1 MTRQVKAELLKVRS
15 TRTTI
20 GLLMGMIALILLFT
34 LLTGLLTKPS
44 GLYTTEEQRTFL
56 SLADLT
62 GLFSA
67 LAGAMLVASEYRYG
81 TICPTI
87 LFTPDRSR
95 VIAAKALAGIVAG
108 LAFGIVGTAIGWAVG
123 YTIISGRGIPFALSS
138 GDAALLVLGGLGSVA
153 LWGAIGVGVGAI
165 LRNQVVT
172 IITLLA
178 WAFIVDPLLFGLVPS
193 VGRFM
198 PTDAADGLIGRTT
211 QHLLAPAAGA
221 VVLTGWTLLLAAIG
235 LSLTVRRDVN

>member
-1 MTRQVKAELLKVRS
+1 MTRQIKAELLKVRS
-15 TRTTI
+15 TRTTT
-20 GLLMGMIALILLFT
+20 GLLLGMIALILLFT

-44 GLYTTEEQRTFL
+44 ALSATEEQRTFL
-56 SLADLT
+56 SLVDLA

-67 LAGAMLVASEYRYG
+67 LAGALLVASEYRYG
-81 TICPTI
+81 TICPTM

-95 VIAAKALAGIVAG
+95 VLAAKGLAGIVAG
-108 LAFGIVGTAIGWAVG
+108 LAFGIVGTAIGWAVA
-123 YTIISGRGIPFALSS
+123 YTIISGRGIPFALST
-138 GDAALLVLGGLGSVA
+138 GDSALLVLGGLGSVA

-165 LRNQVVT
+165 LRNQVGT

-178 WAFIVDPLLFGLVPS
+178 WAFIVAPLLFGLVPS

-198 PTDAADGLIGRTT
+198 PTYAADGLVGLTT

-221 VVLTGWTLLLAAIG
+221 AVLTGWTLLLAVIG
-235 LSLTVRRDVN
+235 RWLTVHRDIT